1 MCWWVVKLQWSVRL
15 RHSLFSPSLSVVSIT
30 SLDGSTDE
38 RRADGY
44 VVQRHVQMTSAYF
57 SEFLTPSF
65 SLSVFIGITQPPFLS
80 SEIG

>member
-15 RHSLFSPSLSVVSIT
+15 RHTLFSPSLSVVSIT

-44 VVQRHVQMTSAYF
+44 V
-57 SEFLTPSF
+57 L
-65 SLSVFIGITQPPFLS
+65 
-80 SEIG
+80 